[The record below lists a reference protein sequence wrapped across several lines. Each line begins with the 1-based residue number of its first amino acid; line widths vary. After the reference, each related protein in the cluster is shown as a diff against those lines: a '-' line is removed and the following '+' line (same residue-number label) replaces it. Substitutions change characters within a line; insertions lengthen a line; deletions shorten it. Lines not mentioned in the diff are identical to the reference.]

1 MSESNGQTPSQT
13 SGQTPAEI
21 EADIARQREALA
33 DTVDELQARL
43 DVKARAQAKV
53 AELRDRATDDSGRP
67 TPAVIGAAVGALL
80 LVGALVYRRRTH

>member
-1 MSESNGQTPSQT
+1 MSETNGQTPHR
-13 SGQTPAEI
+13 TPAEI

-43 DVKARAQAKV
+43 DVKARAQAKL

-80 LVGALVYRRRTH
+80 LIGALVYRRRSH

>member
-1 MSESNGQTPSQT
+1 MSETNGQTPT
-13 SGQTPAEI
+13 QTPAEI
-21 EADIARQREALA
+21 EADIARQRDALA

-43 DVKARAQAKV
+43 DVKARARVKV

-80 LVGALVYRRRTH
+80 LVGALVYRRRSH

>member
-1 MSESNGQTPSQT
+1 VSESNGQTPSQT

-43 DVKARAQAKV
+43 DVKARARAKV

-67 TPAVIGAAVGALL
+67 TPAVIGAAVGVLL

>member
-1 MSESNGQTPSQT
+1 MSGTNGQTPGPT

-43 DVKARAQAKV
+43 DVKARTRAKV
-53 AELRDRATDDSGRP
+53 AELRERATDESGRP

-80 LVGALVYRRRTH
+80 LVAALVYRRRPH